1 MIRIIRLK
9 IILFLLLVPMILFA
23 QDLRKLTIQV
33 EVNNTPDSSEIF
45 ICGNIPE
52 LGNWRP
58 DEIYLTKTGSN
69 IWEKSFML
77 PAGKKIEYKITRGTW
92 NTEAVRENGS
102 IPGNNVVIIN
112 NDTIIYI
119 KISHWKDQFDYNLR
133 MKITGRVDYYKNL
146 TGKGILPRDL
156 LVWVPPDYSN
166 DSTTRYP
173 VLYMQDGQNLFDPN
187 TAAFGVDWRL
197 DETADSLIKQD
208 VIRPLIIV
216 GLTSTDWRTEEY
228 TDTDTGRAYMNFIVD
243 KVKPFIDSVY
253 RTLSGPENNIVG
265 GSSLGG
271 LISFILPWVYP
282 DIFSTGICMSAAIK
296 INNIDYVK
304 NIEDFTGPHKNVRFY
319 FDTGSDSLDLKLKP
333 GILDMINVLQDKGY
347 KPGKDIF
354 WYFDKNGK
362 HNESSWGKRINL
374 PLLFFF
380 GK

>member
-1 MIRIIRLK
+1 
-9 IILFLLLVPMILFA
+9 MILFA

-33 EVNNTPDSSEIF
+33 EVNNTRDSAGIF

-52 LGNWRP
+52 LGNWKP
-58 DEIYLTKTGSN
+58 DEIPLTNIESN

-77 PAGKKIEYKITRGTW
+77 PAGKKIEYKFTRGTW
-92 NTEAVRENGS
+92 NTEAVRENGD
-102 IPGNNVVIIN
+102 IPGNSVVIID

-133 MKITGRVDYYKNL
+133 MQVTGRVDYYKNL

-156 LVWVPPDYSN
+156 LVWMPPDYSI

-173 VLYMQDGQNLFDPN
+173 VLYMQDGQNLFDPY

-197 DETADSLIKQD
+197 DETADSLIKGE

-216 GLTSTDWRTEEY
+216 GLTSTDWRSEEY
-228 TDTDTGRAYMNFIVD
+228 ADTDTGYAYMNFIVE
-243 KVKPFIDSVY
+243 KVKPFIDSIY
-253 RTLSGPENNIVG
+253 RTLPGPENNIIG

-271 LISFILPWVYP
+271 LISFIVPWIYP
-282 DIFSTGICMSAAIK
+282 DIFSTGICMSAALK
-296 INNIDYVK
+296 INSIDYVK
-304 NIEDFTGPHKNVRFY
+304 NVEEYTGQHKNARFY
-319 FDTGSDSLDLKLKP
+319 FDIGSDSLDLKLKP
-333 GILDMINVLQDKGY
+333 GILDMVSVLQDKGY
-347 KPGKDIF
+347 KLGKDIF

-362 HNESSWGKRINL
+362 HNEASWGKRFKL